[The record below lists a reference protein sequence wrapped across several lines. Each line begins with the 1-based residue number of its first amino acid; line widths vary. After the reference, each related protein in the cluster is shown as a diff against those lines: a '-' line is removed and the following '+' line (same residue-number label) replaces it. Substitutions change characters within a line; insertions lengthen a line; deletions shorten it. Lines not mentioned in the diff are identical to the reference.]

1 VNARGE
7 SGGARERP
15 GIVNRSFV
23 LAGAFALAAAQ
34 PIVTIAAPAPAP
46 AHVHTAAAAPHAAP
60 HNNDATS
67 LGDFKA
73 APSRFDGQMKPL
85 TMPQHFT
92 VGNSAKFAPLP
103 VSPYQR
109 YGWQAMPSSLWY
121 PTLMS
126 PACAASNF
134 AASTSGQPASGF
146 TLGSLADGKSNLL
159 SSKNYGNSLAPSG
172 DHGAASASPG
182 GLTIGFAQAGCG
194 APSFATP

>member
-1 VNARGE
+1 VQENVWLT
-7 SGGARERP
+7 
-15 GIVNRSFV
+15 VNRFLVFV
-23 LAGAFALAAAQ
+23 GAFALAAAQ
-34 PIVTIAAPAPAP
+34 PMVTLAAPAPAP
-46 AHVHTAAAAPHAAP
+46 AHVHPAAPAPHAAP
-60 HNNDATS
+60 RTGSDS

-73 APSRFDGQMKPL
+73 APSHFDGQMKPL

-109 YGWQAMPSSLWY
+109 YSWQAMPSSLWY

-172 DHGAASASPG
+172 DHGAATASPG

-194 APSFATP
+194 APNFANP